1 MSIRTAPRVLVIALL
16 SLAAPAAFAQDDEES
31 GDGKKVQY
39 KAKTEIDFEGLDVSG
54 ELVKPAGSVV
64 AETKRAA
71 FNPAPHRLRT
81 RDGRV
86 RGRDQVVCAH
96 SAAASPRPVFAKGTT
111 HG

>member
-71 FNPAPHRLRT
+71 FNPLIRLRT
-81 RDGRV
+81 D
-86 RGRDQVVCAH
+86 
-96 SAAASPRPVFAKGTT
+96 FAQEMVESVDEIK
-111 HG
+111 

>member
-16 SLAAPAAFAQDDEES
+16 SLAAPSAFAQDDEAS

-71 FNPAPHRLRT
+71 FNPLIRLRT
-81 RDGRV
+81 D
-86 RGRDQVVCAH
+86 
-96 SAAASPRPVFAKGTT
+96 FAQEMVESVDEIK
-111 HG
+111 